1 MELIDP
7 HSFPTFKLFMGGYW
21 NQMGDE
27 VHGTLDSA
35 LEQFVSDASRT
46 DDPTEYLG
54 NLVLEMREVRS
65 RGYALK
71 LDGVETPEVWAF
83 WRKAGGRGLGANDFD
98 FIDDFL
104 TKRLA

>member
-1 MELIDP
+1 MEPIDLQ
-7 HSFPTFKLFMGGYW
+7 SFPTFKLFMGGYW

-27 VHGTLDSA
+27 VYGTLDAA

-54 NLVLEMREVRS
+54 NLLLEMREVSR

-71 LDGVETPEVWAF
+71 LDRGETPDVWAF
-83 WRKAGGRGLGANDFD
+83 WRKAGGRGLGADDFD
-98 FIDDFL
+98 MIDKFL